1 MVRVK
6 KLFAVIAKEQLDFGT
21 LGRFRP
27 ADMADVYKRQVL
39 YGPTEKFPI
48 GGSKTLRKSSSD
60 ACVVVAAGITLHEAL
75 KAHDLLKADGIAI
88 RVIDAY
94 SVKPIDAAGLR
105 EAAASSG
112 QRVIVVEDHWLE
124 GGLGDAVLEVFAESG
139 NVRIRKVGVTELP
152 HSGKPEE
159 LLDVYGLSA
168 RRIAETVRAFVK

>member
-1 MVRVK
+1 M
-6 KLFAVIAKEQLDFGT
+6 
-21 LGRFRP
+21 
-27 ADMADVYKRQVL
+27 
-39 YGPTEKFPI
+39 
-48 GGSKTLRKSSSD
+48 
-60 ACVVVAAGITLHEAL
+60 VVAAGITLHEAL
-75 KAHDLLKADGIAI
+75 KAHELLKADGIHI

-94 SVKPIDAAGLR
+94 SVKPIDAVGLR

-168 RRIAETVRAFVK
+168 RRIADTVRAFVK